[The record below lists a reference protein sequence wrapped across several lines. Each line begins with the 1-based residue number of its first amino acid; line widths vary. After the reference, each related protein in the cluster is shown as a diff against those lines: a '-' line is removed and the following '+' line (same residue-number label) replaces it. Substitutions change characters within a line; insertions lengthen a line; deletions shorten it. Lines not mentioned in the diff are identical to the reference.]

1 TSDMDMNGENVGQRK
16 MKFRKTEC
24 SVCYNRASK
33 LFCIPSKDDM
43 YKKWFSVLKWD
54 VPPEQLKY
62 VLNNARVCDRH
73 FSEWCFTSTL
83 RQKLIKFAC
92 PFTIG
97 DDIPSTSRQTLSA
110 LPSAAS
116 QCTSVEVSD
125 TEPCSTTELCSPTPS
140 RDTIGHLQV
149 TPKTRKIKTLRSSVS
164 KLKKKLYEKRSS
176 SRFLGQLKAKLA
188 DKPHLY
194 NFVTSQLK
202 MQCKDIK
209 GRRWTA
215 KEKSFALQIY
225 LHSPSAYKLLRKF
238 FAFPSKATLYRYTYN
253 IARSPGFCKNLVKC
267 LKSQSSRMSESDRL
281 CVLSID
287 EMSIK
292 PGLTYATDLDCVDG
306 FSTVKK
312 HDFKEDP
319 PFATHALVFM
329 AIGIVKNWKQILGYH
344 FTSSS
349 EVYSLQELIHEAID
363 ILQSCELEVVSIVCD
378 QGPNNQGL
386 FRELK
391 VTKDAPFFFHNSKKI
406 FAMYD
411 PPHLLKSVRN
421 NLKNHGI
428 FFEDKVASVK
438 LRTCF
443 ADWSHI
449 QKLYE
454 LDSKKKICA
463 CRKLTKRHIEVSGL
477 KKMNVKLA
485 AQVLSHSVAA
495 ALNLYVGK
503 ENFDSKASETAQFVY
518 NMDKIFD
525 SVNARSRKHEKK
537 EMCAATGNSGHL
549 ELWKEK
555 IAWIEKWHIRS
566 SKTGRKIYAAC
577 KIGWLITLKAFI
589 GISEY
594 LLQKIKFIITSR
606 FSQDALE
613 NTFSSIR
620 RRGGFR
626 DNPDCNEFRHTI
638 QKVIITNFL
647 KQSSNKNCQ
656 DDDAYSLIDFSC
668 FNKKELLDIISSEDS
683 ATESEQ
689 HDEDSLHL
697 NTLDSVEENVLSY
710 ISGYLA
716 KKYLSLNDCI
726 ECEKLM
732 VEHLLLLGRMSEVR
746 REFKLLVGP
755 P

>member
-1 TSDMDMNGENVGQRK
+1 MWMHGNLESHVQYWTKKTTRNYKSGFALTILLTLEKDCDLVAGKWTSDMDMNGENVGQQK

-73 FSEWCFTSTL
+73 FSEWCFTT
-83 RQKLIKFAC
+83 
-92 PFTIG
+92 
-97 DDIPSTSRQTLSA
+97 
-110 LPSAAS
+110 AS

-238 FAFPSKATLYRYTYN
+238 FVFPSKATLYRYTYN

-312 HDFKEDP
+312 RDFKEDP

-329 AIGIVKNWKQILGYH
+329 ARGIVKNWKQILGYH

-378 QGPNNQGL
+378 QG
-386 FRELK
+386 
-391 VTKDAPFFFHNSKKI
+391 
-406 FAMYD
+406 
-411 PPHLLKSVRN
+411 
-421 NLKNHGI
+421 
-428 FFEDKVASVK
+428 
-438 LRTCF
+438 
-443 ADWSHI
+443 
-449 QKLYE
+449 
-454 LDSKKKICA
+454 
-463 CRKLTKRHIEVSGL
+463 
-477 KKMNVKLA
+477 
-485 AQVLSHSVAA
+485 
-495 ALNLYVGK
+495 
-503 ENFDSKASETAQFVY
+503 
-518 NMDKIFD
+518 
-525 SVNARSRKHEKK
+525 
-537 EMCAATGNSGHL
+537 
-549 ELWKEK
+549 
-555 IAWIEKWHIRS
+555 
-566 SKTGRKIYAAC
+566 
-577 KIGWLITLKAFI
+577 
-589 GISEY
+589 
-594 LLQKIKFIITSR
+594 
-606 FSQDALE
+606 
-613 NTFSSIR
+613 
-620 RRGGFR
+620 
-626 DNPDCNEFRHTI
+626 
-638 QKVIITNFL
+638 
-647 KQSSNKNCQ
+647 
-656 DDDAYSLIDFSC
+656 
-668 FNKKELLDIISSEDS
+668 
-683 ATESEQ
+683 
-689 HDEDSLHL
+689 
-697 NTLDSVEENVLSY
+697 
-710 ISGYLA
+710 
-716 KKYLSLNDCI
+716 
-726 ECEKLM
+726 
-732 VEHLLLLGRMSEVR
+732 
-746 REFKLLVGP
+746 
-755 P
+755 